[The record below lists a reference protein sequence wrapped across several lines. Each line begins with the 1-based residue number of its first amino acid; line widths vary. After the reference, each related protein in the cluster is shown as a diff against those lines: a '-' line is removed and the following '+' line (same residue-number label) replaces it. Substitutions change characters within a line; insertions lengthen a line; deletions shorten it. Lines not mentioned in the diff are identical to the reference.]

1 MPFGHLVHL
10 VFGPC
15 RVSSQLDDVMLR
27 GVIKYPRITERNNHP
42 DSWLLALG
50 SRLFHL
56 LYSTFNYH
64 HARHENSPDFQ
75 GRSDPQRGDNP
86 LSAKTSVNGMVQ
98 TH

>member
-42 DSWLLALG
+42 DSWLLALD
-50 SRLFHL
+50 SFIFC
-56 LYSTFNYH
+56 TFNYH
-64 HARHENSPDFQ
+64 HARHENSPDSP
-75 GRSDPQRGDNP
+75 GRNVPQRGDNP